1 MLIRVHVKDVLAL
14 HAFRDRVLDGTLED
28 DINEGLQEAA
38 RLKGSSLPEIQV
50 DKTRFFNLYED
61 NLLALSELT
70 KHQKEKLSEM
80 QSSNKIHLAAPAG
93 AGKTFLAIHFL
104 VDMLRNAS
112 SGRVIYITRSKEL
125 VYHFLQW
132 ITMRLASL
140 FPRKRIMA
148 KIQDAFSRMIVVY
161 EQDGRYSKCY
171 RPEVAETTSRF
182 LELKALRPVDAREN
196 FALVIVDEC
205 HNIFRPDVSYDF
217 MERVHCH
224 RLLLSD
230 ASQSA
235 AALQYYPFYLIY
247 RMKHVNL
254 KEIVRSTKRIVSG
267 AAAFQ
272 LGTDGQDA
280 ESVAAVNSVGTDG
293 PPLKTY
299 IFKKAALGDDQLFEG
314 YAKYVVQ
321 AVCHVMQTFPGIH
334 YHRRLAI
341 LVPNDSFLSRFEAYL
356 KHDLSQWFP
365 RRHFQLVSFKESLRF
380 LPERLQRS
388 SSHDLPE
395 ERLVFDTVDAAD
407 GLEHMIVVCVSL
419 DAQIGGEDDLK
430 TRAKLYKGITRAQLL
445 AIVVNEHIRGG
456 WLEFLGAVK
465 FEHGHL
471 RAEEASPQSS
481 TAAAKIN
488 IEAQQRAPCES
499 PGKQRLE
506 VEPEAVAVEAVG
518 AGSSSLMLVS
528 FAFSPYW

>member
-28 DINEGLQEAA
+28 DINAGLQEAA

-217 MERVHCH
+217 MERL
-224 RLLLSD
+224 RYDRLLLLSD
-230 ASQSA
+230 PSQSA
-235 AALQYYPFYLIY
+235 AALQDYPLYLTY

-254 KEIVRSTKRIVSG
+254 AEIVRSTKRIVSG

-272 LGTDGQDA
+272 LGTDGQ
-280 ESVAAVNSVGTDG
+280 AATMVNSLGADG

-299 IFKKAALGDDQLFEG
+299 IFNQGALGEPEFFRG
-314 YAKYVVQ
+314 
-321 AVCHVMQTFPGIH
+321 VCQVRG
-334 YHRRLAI
+334 A
-341 LVPNDSFLSRFEAYL
+341 SSLSSDAN
-356 KHDLSQWFP
+356 LSGHP
-365 RRHFQLVSFKESLRF
+365 L
-380 LPERLQRS
+380 S
-388 SSHDLPE
+388 S
-395 ERLVFDTVDAAD
+395 AA
-407 GLEHMIVVCVSL
+407 GH
-419 DAQIGGEDDLK
+419 
-430 TRAKLYKGITRAQLL
+430 TRA
-445 AIVVNEHIRGG
+445 H
-456 WLEFLGAVK
+456 
-465 FEHGHL
+465 
-471 RAEEASPQSS
+471 
-481 TAAAKIN
+481 
-488 IEAQQRAPCES
+488 
-499 PGKQRLE
+499 
-506 VEPEAVAVEAVG
+506 
-518 AGSSSLMLVS
+518 
-528 FAFSPYW
+528 